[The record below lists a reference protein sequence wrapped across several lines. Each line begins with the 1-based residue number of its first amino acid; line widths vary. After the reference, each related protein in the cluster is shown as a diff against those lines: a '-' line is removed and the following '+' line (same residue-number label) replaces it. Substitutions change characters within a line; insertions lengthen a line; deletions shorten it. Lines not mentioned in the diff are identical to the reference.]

1 MGMNSA
7 TLRAV
12 IVVTALAATAA
23 TSLWCAAGLADL
35 RGVPA
40 AALQLASQ
48 PLRAAILTAVAIGVA
63 LSAAVLV
70 GRYLNAVV
78 GMFVLGCGIGVLA
91 MRTGAIDGA
100 AFDGAS
106 AVGLSIE
113 TLVWAPMVLVFA
125 LVVFRLSGRLP
136 DEPPDLHER
145 THRSWLLDPSAGRV
159 LACALAAPLAVWL
172 VAVNDWKGQSIGAM
186 VVGGLVAGLIS
197 RLAAPDARPVVA
209 YGAAVLTVG
218 AAQLVLAPAGD
229 LAAILATGQISPITR
244 VMPLDAAA
252 GACAGVSLGIGWA
265 RSFMKARP
273 HEAGYAAHS

>member
-1 MGMNSA
+1 MNSG
-7 TLRAV
+7 TLRAA
-12 IVVTALAATAA
+12 IVVTALVVTTA
-23 TSLWCAAGLADL
+23 TSLWCASGLADL

-40 AALQLASQ
+40 AALQFSGH
-48 PLRAAILTAVAIGVA
+48 PLRAAILTAIAIGVA
-63 LSAAVLV
+63 LAAAVMV

-106 AVGLSIE
+106 ALGLSIE

-145 THRSWLLDPSAGRV
+145 THRSWLMDPSAGRV
-159 LACALAAPLAVWL
+159 LASSVAAPIAVWL

-186 VVGGLVAGLIS
+186 VVGGLVAGMVS

-209 YGAAVLTVG
+209 YGAVVLAVG
-218 AAQLVLAPAGD
+218 AAQLVMAPAGD
-229 LAAILATGQISPITR
+229 LAALLATGQVSPITR
-244 VMPLDAAA
+244 IMPLDAAA

-265 RSFMKARP
+265 RSFMKPRP
-273 HEAGYAAHS
+273 HEVGYAAHS